1 MATSDPPAGELN
13 PAVILVPSQNPD
25 PVGDVGQAYV
35 DSRNEV
41 VAQVMDLFRRNLP
54 SNYVSTVNGPFYTL
68 QFQALAERIADF
80 QITASLVF
88 RDAEYDLVRSEYLW
102 ETLGSLVFPQ
112 STARDGGLPQ
122 IDGDKLYRDFLRGMV
137 TCLLQGA
144 TKASVASGLGL
155 LTDQTITVVERF
167 IDARTPGSEWTNLDT
182 FVFDVLVEGLSGDPF
197 TLRENALRV
206 LTALRPA
213 HTLFTYA
220 NLLRDEFT
228 TPTGDA
234 YSWAM
239 DQYGYEDTR
248 RYCGGAEAVRGEDGV
263 TTAGERNTLTDLTRT
278 FANVRTDA
286 TLRVSSGA
294 NAGAVRRVT
303 GVRGLRV
310 ASDAV
315 ARPYTTSPTGLTG
328 SATVVNGDV
337 TDPSQDFAPCADGEV
352 ITFASGP
359 NAGSY
364 RVSVLLGNAGGLV
377 GEAVG
382 PCLALRV
389 APCTLLLDRSLFA
402 ATGQDYS
409 VDVDRLGVRTPQVV
423 PAEDASV
430 QFWT

>member
-1 MATSDPPAGELN
+1 MATDPPSGTLN
-13 PAVILVPSQNPD
+13 PAVILVPPQNPD
-25 PVGDVGQAYV
+25 PVGDVGQAYF
-35 DSRNEV
+35 DARSQV

-80 QITASLVF
+80 QVTASLVF

-144 TKASVASGLGL
+144 TKASVESGLGL
-155 LTDQTITVVERF
+155 LTDQTVTVVERF

-182 FVFDVLVEGLSGDPF
+182 FAFDVLVEGLSGDPF
-197 TLRENALRV
+197 VLRENALRV

-213 HTLFTYA
+213 HTIFTYA
-220 NLLRDEFT
+220 NLMRDEFS

-239 DQYGYEDTR
+239 EQYGYEDTR
-248 RYCGGAEAVRGEDGV
+248 RYCGGAEAVRGTAGT

-278 FANVRTDA
+278 FAGVRPDA
-286 TLRVSSGA
+286 VLRISSGA
-294 NAGAVRRVT
+294 NAGASRRVT

-310 ASDAV
+310 TSDPVPRA
-315 ARPYTTSPTGLTG
+315 YTTSPTGLSGT
-328 SATVVNGDV
+328 ATVVGGDV
-337 TDPSQDFAPCADGEV
+337 TDPSQDFSACVDGEV

-359 NAGSY
+359 NVGSY
-364 RVSVLLGNAGGLV
+364 RVSVLLGNGGGPV
-377 GEAVG
+377 GDAVG
-382 PCLALRV
+382 PCRSLRV
-389 APCTLLLDRSLFA
+389 APCTLVLDRSLQS
-402 ATGQDYS
+402 ATGQAYS

-423 PAEDASV
+423 VAEDASV